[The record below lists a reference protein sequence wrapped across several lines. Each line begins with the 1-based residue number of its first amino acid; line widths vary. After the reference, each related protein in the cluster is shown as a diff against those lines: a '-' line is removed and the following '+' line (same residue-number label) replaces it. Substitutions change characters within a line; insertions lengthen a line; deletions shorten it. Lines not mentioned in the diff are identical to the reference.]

1 MKIKA
6 TLAAVALAMTPSL
19 ALAWGGCGT
28 MKPEQTAASCT
39 DGQVWDDASGNCV
52 TPATS

>member
-6 TLAAVALAMTPSL
+6 TLAAMALAMTPSL
-19 ALAWGGCGT
+19 ALAWGGCGSMT
-28 MKPEQTAASCT
+28 PEQTAASCT
-39 DGQVWDDASGNCV
+39 DGQIWDSESSSCV